1 MNVNFVGKLLTG
13 DVSTKNLS
21 GPVGIAQGAGNSASS
36 GVRSFLSFLALISV
50 SLGFLNLLP
59 VPVLDGGHLLFYL
72 VELVRGKPV
81 PEAIQ
86 EVGMKIGIL
95 LILTLTIVALFN
107 DVSKFG

>member
-1 MNVNFVGKLLTG
+1 
-13 DVSTKNLS
+13 
-21 GPVGIAQGAGNSASS
+21 
-36 GVRSFLSFLALISV
+36 
-50 SLGFLNLLP
+50 